1 MAAWLVDPLARFIAQ
16 AALIVVVSRALGVFT
31 RWLGQPMVIAEI
43 SAGILL
49 GPSLV
54 GWLWPGFTSA
64 VFPTQSLPLLGLASQ
79 VGLLLFMFLIGIE
92 LDPKLL
98 RGRANASMLGGGLAV
113 PHLVV
118 EGARPSAVVVTLRR
132 PVHCD
137 TPDAEPVRLLVAH
150 VHPGGRGHTRLIARL
165 ARLARLD
172 TTRALAGERDAR
184 RLVRELL
191 ARLG

>member
-1 MAAWLVDPLARFIAQ
+1 MAQ

-132 PVHCD
+132 PVPCD

>member
-16 AALIVVVSRALGVFT
+16 AALIVVVSRGLGLLT
-31 RWLGQPMVIAEI
+31 RRLGQPMVIAEI

-98 RGRANASMLGGGLAV
+98 RGRANASIAISQTSIVLPFALGA
-113 PHLVV
+113 
-118 EGARPSAVVVTLRR
+118 
-132 PVHCD
+132 
-137 TPDAEPVRLLVAH
+137 
-150 VHPGGRGHTRLIARL
+150 
-165 ARLARLD
+165 
-172 TTRALAGERDAR
+172 
-184 RLVRELL
+184 LL
-191 ARLG
+191 ALYLFQRFTTAMAG